1 MIVKP
6 EKFKI
11 IIIKKGNQTIKPK
24 QYLVESSITESPH
37 QLSC

>member
-6 EKFKI
+6 EKFKT
-11 IIIKKGNQTIKPK
+11 IIIKKGNQKSN
-24 QYLVESSITESPH
+24 QNSNLVENNITESPH